1 MTKMRVTKTV
11 SAEPAE
17 PKATEGEPRPAAL
30 RYPLGRP
37 STGSGLTVF
46 FAKLVLI

>member
-1 MTKMRVTKTV
+1 MKLMPVSKTV
-11 SAEPAE
+11 SAEPVE
-17 PKATEGEPRPAAL
+17 PKATEGESRPKTL

-46 FAKLVLI
+46 FGPLGIT